1 MNINELQTGDILL
14 CSGNDCISK
23 IIEYFTGSKISHVA
37 MFLKN
42 PTFINNSLN
51 GNFVLQSTINVN
63 KDSDDK
69 IKKSGVQIIS
79 LNELMNEYH
88 TIYVR
93 RLIIKRDNT
102 FYNNLKDIYYSVKN
116 KPYDTNLL
124 DWLKAD
130 LSIHSGN
137 EQKTNSFWCSALLT
151 YIYIKLGLLYKYTN
165 WTIIKPCQLSS
176 KDKNK
181 LIFINSIINN
191 DELLIY

>member
-1 MNINELQTGDILL
+1 MNINDLQTGDILL

-63 KDSDDK
+63 NDSDDK

-79 LNELMNEYH
+79 LDELMNEYH

-93 RLIIKRDNT
+93 KLIIKRDYN
-102 FYNNLKDIYYSVKN
+102 FYDNLKDIYHSVKN

-130 LSIHSGN
+130 LNIHSGN
-137 EQKTNSFWCSALLT
+137 EQKTNTFWCSALLT

-176 KDKNK
+176 NDKNK

>member
-1 MNINELQTGDILL
+1 
-14 CSGNDCISK
+14 
-23 IIEYFTGSKISHVA
+23 

-124 DWLKAD
+124 DWLKSD
-130 LSIHSGN
+130 LNIHYGN
-137 EQKTNSFWCSALLT
+137 EQKTNSFWCSALLS